1 MLQRYLD
8 LLKNATD
15 AMGNLGR
22 SGAGFPE
29 YAKAVGYE
37 FLLLGLGILYLA
49 VIVAII
55 AVPIMFIRKVVIKG
69 CFTSKKWKKY
79 MDIRNKMYE
88 FSFEYTEKKM
98 EIYYQKSKS
107 VIAEKLKALCEF
119 LKEAGYEFNEDFP
132 EFDEIAKNIKKGS
145 SYALTGILPDINPYK
160 KYFSFKPNRFY
171 HSVMN
176 HGGLHNVLNVQ
187 NDLAAIFPTSA
198 DFDKAYAKHILKLCA
213 ICIFALIIYL
223 MFLVP
228 FILVFF

>member
-15 AMGNLGR
+15 AMGNLGH

-49 VIVAII
+49 VVVAII
-55 AVPIMFIRKVVIKG
+55 AAPIMFIRKVVIKG
-69 CFTSKKWKKY
+69 CFSSEKWKKY
-79 MDIRNKMYE
+79 MNIRNKMYE
-88 FSFEYTEKKM
+88 FSLEYTKRIR
-98 EIYYQKSKS
+98 EIYHQNSKS
-107 VIAEKLKALCEF
+107 IIAEKLKALCEF
-119 LKEAGYEFNEDFP
+119 LKEAGYEFDEDLPNFN
-132 EFDEIAKNIKKGS
+132 EIAKSIKKGKS
-145 SYALTGILPDINPYK
+145 DAFTEILPDISPYEER
-160 KYFSFKPNRFY
+160 FKPARFY
-171 HSVMN
+171 GSVMN
-176 HGGLHNVLNVQ
+176 YNELLNLLNVQ
-187 NDLAAIFPTSA
+187 DNLAELFSTEA
-198 DFDKAYAKHILKLCA
+198 DFDKTYAKHIFKLCA